1 MPQIKTLTVNN
12 GSANVEYVPAGS
24 DANSTVFV
32 NRGDTLQGVSRVT
45 ASSNPVPNGAA
56 VQRSMLKLDKKKE
69 VTVDN
74 KVTVQDVA
82 LFGLSTALASQ
93 TTRAERVAALNE
105 LSSLLADPDV
115 QKHIVDHE
123 AFF

>member
-12 GSANVEYVPAGS
+12 GSANVDYVPAGS

-82 LFGLSTALASQ
+82 LFSLSTALASQ

>member
-82 LFGLSTALASQ
+82 LFSLSTALASQ